1 MNKAILPGTN
11 HRLAAHYRPILV
23 AILLIAAALRLY
35 GLNNTS
41 PPGLEHDEVA
51 HWIINQDILAG
62 NHGLYF
68 AEAYGHEAG
77 FHYLQTG
84 FMVLLGDN
92 ALILRL
98 PSAYAGLLLVAVSF
112 ALARRLFGLQSALLA
127 AGLMAVLF
135 WPVFYS
141 RLALRAI
148 ALPLL
153 SGLSAYFWWRGW
165 LAQDRSTTESS
176 QERMPSKRLGLP
188 FRQRWRMH
196 LAWFSL
202 SGLLAG
208 LTFYTYMA
216 SRAIPIF
223 FLLFVLYLWLFERQ
237 GFRQNRAGVLLFF
250 AAYAIVAAPLAIY
263 LLSNSGVE
271 YRISEVD
278 APLRALADGNL
289 RPALENGLKIMAM
302 FGFRGDPLWRQ
313 NVALLPVFDLI
324 TALFFTIGLL
334 ISLWR
339 WRQTRYAFL
348 ILWLFTSAIPSIL
361 TIDAPSSIRI
371 INALPV
377 LGIFPVIGL
386 EVIHLFNRLSTVS
399 TKLSP
404 VFRQN
409 AAIGL
414 LFLLFM
420 LNIGRTWRSIFQ
432 IWPANREV
440 QFVWQKALTDAAGYL
455 DASGDDSPV
464 AIGGWTP
471 DTMDPP
477 TMELTLRREDL
488 SLRYFDPGRAVII
501 PDNGTSQPGDGIGGR
516 IVHPSAL
523 PLHPALSKELASL
536 GIDAQPLGTFTYY
549 EVSGSV
555 IDLFDI
561 EPEAS
566 FGQEIAL
573 LSHDLRSSADS
584 LELKTI
590 WRVVRPTDG
599 DRRIFF
605 HLLDEAGNIAAQDD
619 GLGAPAQHWQAGD
632 IIIQHHAIKLPASPD
647 HFEARVGV
655 YDPQSGARL
664 LTGEGAEFVTVGP
677 AAVQ

>member
-1 MNKAILPGTN
+1 MNRLISPGTN
-11 HRLAAHYRPILV
+11 HRLARHYRLILV
-23 AILLIAAALRLY
+23 AILLVAAVLRLY

-51 HWIINQDILAG
+51 HWIINRDILTG

-92 ALILRL
+92 ALVLRL
-98 PSAYAGLLLVAVSF
+98 PSAYVGLLLVAVSF
-112 ALARRLFGLQSALLA
+112 ALARRLFGLRNALLA
-127 AGLMAVLF
+127 AGLMAALF

-153 SGLSAYFWWRGW
+153 SGLSAYCWWRGW
-165 LAQDRSTTESS
+165 TPHDRSVTESS
-176 QERMPSKRLGLP
+176 QRRAILKGRNYPMHQGWPTGLG
-188 FRQRWRMH
+188 
-196 LAWFSL
+196 WFAL

-216 SRAIPIF
+216 SRVVPIF
-223 FLLFVLYLWLFERQ
+223 YVLFALYLLLFHRQ
-237 GFRQNRAGVLLFF
+237 AIRRSRAGVLLFF
-250 AAYAIVAAPLAIY
+250 AVYAIVAAPLAIY
-263 LLSNSGVE
+263 LLSHSGVE
-271 YRISEVD
+271 SRISEVD

-289 RPALENGLKIMAM
+289 RPALENGLKVMAM
-302 FGFRGDPLWRQ
+302 FGIRGDPLWRQ

-339 WRQTRYAFL
+339 WRQARYAFL

-371 INALPV
+371 INALPI
-377 LGIFPVIGL
+377 LGIFPAIGL
-386 EVIHLFNRLSTVS
+386 EVIHYFNHLSTVS

-404 VFRQN
+404 VLRRR
-409 AAIGL
+409 AVIGL
-414 LFLLFM
+414 LFLLFI

-432 IWPANREV
+432 IWPANGEV
-440 QFVWQKALTDAAGYL
+440 QFVWQQALTDAAGYL
-455 DASGDDSPV
+455 DASTDDCPV

-488 SLRYFDPGRAVII
+488 SLRHFDPGRAVII
-501 PDNGTSQPGDGIGGR
+501 PGDGSASAGDDIVSR
-516 IVHPSAL
+516 ILHPTAL
-523 PLHPALSKELASL
+523 PLHPALSQELASL
-536 GIDAQPLGTFTYY
+536 GVDGQSLGTFTYY
-549 EVSGSV
+549 EVPGSV
-555 IDLFDI
+555 MKSFDTR
-561 EPEAS
+561 PEAT
-566 FGQEIAL
+566 FGEEITL
-573 LSHDLRSSADS
+573 LSHDLITGADS
-584 LELKTI
+584 LELI
-590 WRVVRPTDG
+590 AVWRVQRPADG
-599 DRRIFF
+599 ERRIFF

-619 GLGAPAQHWQAGD
+619 GLGAPAKFWQAGD
-632 IIIQHHAIKLPASPD
+632 IIIQHHAVKLPVSPGYI
-647 HFEARVGV
+647 EARLGV
-655 YDPQSGARL
+655 YDPQSGVRL
-664 LTGEGAEFVTVGP
+664 LTGEGADFVTVSP
-677 AAVQ
+677 ATGK